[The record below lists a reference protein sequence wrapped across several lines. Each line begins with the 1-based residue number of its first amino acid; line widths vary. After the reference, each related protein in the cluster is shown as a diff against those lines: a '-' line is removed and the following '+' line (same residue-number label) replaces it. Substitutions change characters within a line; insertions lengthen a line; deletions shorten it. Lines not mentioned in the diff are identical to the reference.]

1 MHGLILGV
9 FFVSG
14 LCALIYEVVWA
25 RQLILVFGVT
35 TLSVSTVLT
44 VFMGGLALGSWGG
57 GRVAD
62 RVANPLKTYVA
73 LEAGIALWAALL
85 LVVFPCLPKLYGPVV
100 HLIGGGYGTTVVLRF
115 LFSAALLLIPTALM
129 GATLPVLGR
138 YVVESFEHLGKRM
151 GVLYTANTLGGVMGS
166 FLTGFFLLNLL
177 GARIST
183 VLAALTN
190 LALALFALWLARR
203 IPSHG
208 TEEWHETE
216 KGKPEREIRV
226 PAVIVPKPAVLLVF
240 GISGF
245 AALAYEVLWTRI
257 LIFVLGTHTYAFT
270 TLLMAFLMGI
280 ALGSV
285 AFSWVADR
293 TERPVFL
300 LFSVQVVIG
309 LSALLLT
316 LIFRRIPVWFAQ
328 WATMGGGVWWKFAA
342 LEFLVC
348 FLLMLIPAF
357 CMGGTFPLAMKL
369 YVSDLEKRGEQIGR
383 TYMVNTVGAILGA
396 FVSGF
401 VFIQWLGIGK
411 SIAFFAASNIA
422 GAIALVWL
430 ARSVRVLPRL
440 AATCTVL
447 GLFLLFSWKAPLATR
462 LQQLGPEERLLFYE
476 ESASAT
482 VAVKETAKVNGLKVL
497 TVNGLE
503 EVPLDYVS
511 MQTFRFLG
519 HFPLL
524 IHPNPHSVLV
534 VSFGAGI
541 ATGSASLHE
550 SVEIEAVEICGAVP
564 RAARLFSRENHR
576 VLENPRVR
584 IVLQDGRNYI
594 ATGRKTYDVITADAT
609 HPWSAD
615 SWILYTREFYELCKS
630 RLNPGGIMIQWLPLH
645 WLSPRDYRSLLRTFK
660 LVFPHTSLWFTN
672 SYTIM
677 VATQEK
683 LAIDFSRL
691 LERLSQRTIRKDLD
705 EVSMGNIYSLLG
717 FFMMGEDQIDRY
729 VAGGEINT
737 DDRPMVEYSF
747 PRSLGI
753 ETTSL
758 NLSQFAPFRERVTP
772 YLVNLPDS
780 RRVAEGV
787 DRFYA
792 SRALILQGRIAH
804 FKKEFEKEM
813 SLYEKALSM
822 NSDDHDGRQLMAEAS
837 PLLAEKVVHQ
847 ANSLRSAGRYD
858 AAIGLYRKALRVDPH
873 SSAAYN
879 GLGIAYFGKKDFDR
893 ALDAYLNAA
902 KLKPDQLEIHYNLA
916 LVYLAKGQNDKA
928 TAEIQ
933 KVLRLGSHLPHIKRI
948 IEELEEK
955 GYSLR

>member
-1 MHGLILGV
+1 MHGLILGL
-9 FFVSG
+9 FFMSG
-14 LCALIYEVVWA
+14 LCALIYEVIWA

-44 VFMGGLALGSWGG
+44 VFMGGLAIGSWWG

-62 RVANPLKTYVA
+62 RATNPLKVYAV
-73 LEAGIALWAALL
+73 LEAGIGLCAGLL
-85 LVVFPCLPKLYGPVV
+85 LVVFLYLPRVYGPLL
-100 HLIGGGYGTTVVLRF
+100 HLFGDSYWTTVILRF
-115 LFSAALLLIPTALM
+115 LFSASVLIIPTALM

-138 YVVESFEHLGKRM
+138 YVVETFGHLGKRM
-151 GVLYTANTLGGVMGS
+151 GVLYTANTFGAVVGS
-166 FLTGFFLLNLL
+166 FLTGFFLLSLL

-183 VLAALTN
+183 LLAALTN
-190 LALALFALWLARR
+190 LALAVFAFWLARR
-203 IPSHG
+203 IRKDESLQFQ
-208 TEEWHETE
+208 
-216 KGKPEREIRV
+216 EREKVENQKTLYPSKADV
-226 PAVIVPKPAVLLVF
+226 PTAVILVVF
-240 GISGF
+240 GVSGF
-245 AALAYEVLWTRI
+245 AALAYEVLWTRV
-257 LIFVLGTHTYAFT
+257 LVFVLGTHTYAFT

-293 TERPVFL
+293 TKRPAFFL
-300 LFSVQVVIG
+300 LSVQTVIG

-316 LIFRRIPVWFAQ
+316 MIFPRIPVWFAE
-328 WATMGGGVWWKFAA
+328 WARMADALWWKFAA

-369 YVSDLEKRGEQIGR
+369 YVSDLEKRGQQIGR

-396 FVSGF
+396 FISGF
-401 VFIQWLGIGK
+401 VLIPWFGIQK
-411 SIAFFAASNIA
+411 SVLFFAASNIT
-422 GAIALVWL
+422 GAIVLVL
-430 ARSVRVLPRL
+430 MIRSKKTFRKL
-440 AATCTVL
+440 AAGGAVFA
-447 GLFLLFSWKAPLATR
+447 LFLLFSWKAPLATK
-462 LQQLGPEERLLFYE
+462 LQQLGPGEKLLFYE
-476 ESASAT
+476 EDASAT
-482 VAVKETAKVNGLKVL
+482 VSVKETDVLKGMKVL

-524 IHPNPHSVLV
+524 IHPNPQEVLV

-541 ATGSASLHE
+541 ATGAASLHR
-550 SVEIEAVEICGAVP
+550 SVHIEAVEICPAVP
-564 RAARLFSRENHR
+564 RAAKLFARENHR

-584 IVLQDGRNYI
+584 IVIQDGRNYL
-594 ATGRKTYDVITADAT
+594 ASTRKKYDVITADAT

-615 SWILYTREFYELCKS
+615 SWILYTKKFYELCKS
-630 RLNPGGIMIQWLPLH
+630 RLNQGGIMIQWLPLH

-660 LVFPHTSLWFTN
+660 LVFPHASLWYTN

-683 LAIDFSRL
+683 LAIDFLRL
-691 LERLSQRTIRKDLD
+691 QKRLNQNNIQADLD
-705 EVSMGNIYSLLG
+705 EVSMGNVYSLLG

-729 VAGGEINT
+729 VGKAEINT

-747 PRSLGI
+747 PRSFGI

-758 NLSQFAPFRERVTP
+758 NLSQLAPFRKKVTP
-772 YLVNLPDS
+772 YLVNLPD
-780 RRVAEGV
+780 RERVADEV

-792 SRALILQGRIAH
+792 SRALIMQGRIAH
-804 FKKEFEKEM
+804 FKGEFEREIP
-813 SLYEKALSM
+813 LYEKAVSI
-822 NSDDHDGRQLMAEAS
+822 NSEDNDGKHLIDEAA
-837 PLLAEKVVHQ
+837 PLLAEKLVDQ
-847 ANSLRSAGRYD
+847 ANLLRQEGRYD
-858 AAIGLYRKALRVDPH
+858 TAIRLYARALRIDPR
-873 SSAAYN
+873 SSKAYN
-879 GLGIAYFGKKDFDR
+879 GLGIAYFRKKDFDK
-893 ALDAYLNAA
+893 ALEAYLNAA

-916 LVYLAKGQNDKA
+916 LTYLAKGQNDKA

-933 KVLRLGSHLPHIKRI
+933 KVLRLGSHLPHIKNI
-948 IEELEEK
+948 IEELK
-955 GYSLR
+955 KRGYHVR